1 MGINRQI
8 NSLNT
13 EASISKYMGRVW
25 PMHTKTKKEKRFYTE
40 LFGEKPKPAE
50 DHNYEEEPHHRFSLY
65 QV

>member
-1 MGINRQI
+1 
-8 NSLNT
+8 
-13 EASISKYMGRVW
+13 
-25 PMHTKTKKEKRFYTE
+25 MHTKTKKEKRFYTE